1 MAVRHQHEKIHSAA
15 DAAPCPDIGSG
26 LPQNVNLDSLVQ
38 KVKPIS
44 RASGSWEWTIVER
57 CDGQSIRTIVETLYL
72 GELRKGAWLVDI
84 GLWKTLFDR
93 AVVETV
99 YELAHNGYIRLLPGG
114 ERRKDAVPPKAKN
127 KFERKNGMA
136 MRMIHLRGS
145 GPGSLIRRIPAGN
158 PKGRLQG
165 KAMSALTSAAFPLPL
180 FFAVRI
186 LRSLR
191 RFGPSGDV
199 RRDRSI
205 ETSSGVREEVM
216 PVH

>member
-1 MAVRHQHEKIHSAA
+1 MAVRHQHEKAHTAA
-15 DAAPCPDIGSG
+15 DAAPCPDIGTG
-26 LPQNVNLDSLVQ
+26 LPQNGNLDSLVQ
-38 KVKPIS
+38 KLRPIS

-57 CDGQSIRTIVETLYL
+57 CDGQSIRKIVETLYL

-99 YELAHNGYIRLLPGG
+99 YELARKGYIRLLPGG
-114 ERRKDAVPPKAKN
+114 ESRKDAAPPKAKN
-127 KFERKNGMA
+127 KNGRKNGMVL
-136 MRMIHLRGS
+136 RMIHLRGS
-145 GPGSLIRRIPAGN
+145 GPRSLSRWIPAGD
-158 PKGRLQG
+158 PEGRLQG
-165 KAMSALTSAAFPLPL
+165 TAMSALTSAAALLPL

-191 RFGPSGDV
+191 KFGPSGDV
-199 RRDRSI
+199 RRDRSM

-216 PVH
+216 PAY